1 MCGNISDEEEE
12 EDKMEIIQGLCGHV
26 QGVAQFMEESI
37 NSKWHLSKEV
47 LHGRNTVSH
56 ESNYVGEKNTH
67 LRADYLTIISI
78 KI

>member
-1 MCGNISDEEEE
+1 
-12 EDKMEIIQGLCGHV
+12 MEIIEGIIQGLCGHE